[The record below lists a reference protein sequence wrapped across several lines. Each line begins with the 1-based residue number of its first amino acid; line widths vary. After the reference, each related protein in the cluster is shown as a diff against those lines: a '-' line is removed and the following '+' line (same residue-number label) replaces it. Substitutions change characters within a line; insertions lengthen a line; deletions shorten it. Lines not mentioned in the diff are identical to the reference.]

1 MTSSGWLMT
10 LDERAPPLPSPGPD
24 FLSVIPL
31 LIGRRESAERGRISL
46 PIRCRVAAAEFPPII
61 HPTAA
66 ACRR

>member
-24 FLSVIPL
+24 FLSSIPSTNRL
-31 LIGRRESAERGRISL
+31 PASAERGRISL
-46 PIRCRVAAAEFPPII
+46 PIRCRVAAGELPLII

-66 ACRR
+66 VGRR